1 MNLNDLRRKM
11 EESGMEQA
19 DIDAQ
24 IDRLAD
30 DLVQEQRDDDLMEVT
45 Q

>member
-11 EESGMEQA
+11 EESGMAPA

-24 IDRLAD
+24 IDPLAD
-30 DLVQEQRDDDLMEVT
+30 DLVQEQRDEKLAEVT